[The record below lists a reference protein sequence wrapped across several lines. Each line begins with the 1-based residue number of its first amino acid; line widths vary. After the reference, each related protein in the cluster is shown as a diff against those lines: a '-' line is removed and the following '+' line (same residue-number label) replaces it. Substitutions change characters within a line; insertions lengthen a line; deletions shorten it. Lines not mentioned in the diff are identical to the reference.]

1 MPYNHEKHRRRSI
14 RLRGYDYS
22 SPGKYFVTIC
32 AQNRKCLYGE
42 VINGEMKLNDAG
54 RMVEKWWL
62 ELANKFP
69 LVDIDEH
76 VTMPN
81 HFHGIIVIVDRRE
94 REKGLYHAGKTNDQI
109 AHAMASVPEKSAPLP
124 EIVQW
129 FKTMTTNEYIRGVKE
144 LGWARFDRKLWQ
156 RNYYEHTIFSLRALK
171 NIRQYIRANPLM
183 WPYDRDNLDA
193 VLPEREKIV
202 PLLVGKFVMTE
213 EDLDFVL
220 SFDDEYCEEEEAEP

>member
-1 MPYNHEKHRRRSI
+1 MPYDPEKHHRRSI

-22 SPGKYFVTIC
+22 APGKYFVTIC
-32 AQNRKCLYGE
+32 VQHRECLYGE

-54 RMVEKWWL
+54 RMVEKWWR

-69 LVDIDEH
+69 LVDLDEH

-94 REKGLYHAGKTNDQI
+94 REKDLFHARKSKDQI
-109 AHAMASVPEKSAPLP
+109 AQAMASVPEKSAPLP

-129 FKTMTTNEYIRGVKE
+129 FKTITTNEYIRGVKE
-144 LGWARFDRKLWQ
+144 LGWPRFDRKLWQ
-156 RNYYEHTIFSLRALK
+156 RNYYEHTIFSLRALR

-183 WPYDRDNLDA
+183 WPYDRDNLESIAPD
-193 VLPEREKIV
+193 RKKISS
-202 PLLVGKFVMTE
+202 LLEENFGGTD
-213 EDLDFVL
+213 EDLDFIL
-220 SFDDEYCEEEEAEP
+220 RFDNEYYEEEESEL

>member
-1 MPYNHEKHRRRSI
+1 MPYDPERHHRRSV

-32 AQNRKCLYGE
+32 VQHRERLYGE

-54 RMVEKWWL
+54 LMVEKWWL

-69 LVDIDEH
+69 LIDLDEH
-76 VTMPN
+76 VIMPN
-81 HFHGIIVIVDRRE
+81 HLHGIIVIVDRRG
-94 REKGLYHAGKTNDQI
+94 REKDLFYTGKTRGQI
-109 AHAMASVPEKSAPLP
+109 AHAMAGIPEKSAPLP

-144 LGWARFDRKLWQ
+144 LGWPRFDRKLWQ
-156 RNYYEHTIFSLRALK
+156 RNYYEHVIFSLKSLR

-183 WPYDRDNLDA
+183 WPYDRDNLEA
-193 VLPEREKIV
+193 VAPDREKIG
-202 PLLVGKFVMTE
+202 PLLADNLGVTDV
-213 EDLDFVL
+213 DLDFIL
-220 SFDDEYCEEEEAEP
+220 SFDYESHKEEESDQ